1 MDNKQNV
8 NEEEIKANA
17 LRNMQGLESS
27 TDPTGWIEHS
37 SEKLSYAGKL
47 YPEGYRFSIKP
58 VNAGLMKYFSTIDES
73 NAMSVQDALVYTIEN
88 HVRVLYNGKFIKST
102 DVVYEH
108 DRMYMTLLVHQYSGA
123 PTDLIVNA
131 MTPSNVEQQVIIKPS
146 SLVFSNISEKG
157 WSYLNSKDGVFEI
170 QTKSFGIV
178 KYKPLTIKQSI
189 DLTRFLFDKNKSGEE
204 IEAFFIQAAPFFAAE
219 LPVDANPKDIYQ
231 LYFKKTQDMK
241 YVSVLMEILKHV
253 NAELKLEF
261 NAVDEKTKEP
271 FRTPVTS
278 LKGFKNIFVISDSAS
293 ELQ

>member
-1 MDNKQNV
+1 M
-8 NEEEIKANA
+8 
-17 LRNMQGLESS
+17 
-27 TDPTGWIEHS
+27 
-37 SEKLSYAGKL
+37 
-47 YPEGYRFSIKP
+47 
-58 VNAGLMKYFSTIDES
+58 
-73 NAMSVQDALVYTIEN
+73 
-88 HVRVLYNGKFIKST
+88 
-102 DVVYEH
+102 
-108 DRMYMTLLVHQYSGA
+108 
-123 PTDLIVNA
+123 
-131 MTPSNVEQQVIIKPS
+131 
-146 SLVFSNISEKG
+146 
-157 WSYLNSKDGVFEI
+157 NSKDGVFEI
-170 QTKSFGIV
+170 QTKSIGIV

-219 LPVDANPKDIYQ
+219 LPVDANPKAIYQ